1 MYDKRLVGPKVQ
13 LLIDELGELR
23 LVQKI
28 TKVIIDHPRKGSK
41 DFSDATCGAIFDA
54 VSLTPK
60 PQSQEVEVLTLAD
73 LARREREAEEQRRKD
88 EPYKFGGVI
97 EPPKRQVPEELQNYL
112 RGLKLL

>member
-1 MYDKRLVGPKVQ
+1 

-23 LVQKI
+23 TVQKI

-60 PQSQEVEVLTLAD
+60 PVNMEVEVLTLRD
-73 LARREREAEEQRRKD
+73 IARRQAEEDAKRVVDSGKRAGTD
-88 EPYKFGGVI
+88 GVI
-97 EPPKRQVPEELQNYL
+97 RPPRQMSEELRSYL
-112 RGLKLL
+112 EGARLL